1 MVKKLRNKFVIVT
14 TALLVALFGGFLIVN
29 TVHTNYWNG
38 VEIVEMLD
46 WIANSGIFTSFSD
59 EAFDDEALIRDITK
73 DESPIAGIIL
83 DKNGN
88 IISSHVIGE
97 GAKLEVPDD
106 ISKKMFEYK
115 GEKRKVGKY
124 YYSYNEQDNG
134 TVLLVVMNSFPEKFT
149 FSRVLG
155 IAILLIAGIVL
166 LEAIIFGLSRF
177 VTKPAEQTLLRE
189 KQFISDAGHELKTP
203 LGAISINAQALEME
217 FTDNLYI
224 KNILS
229 ESGRMGRLLER
240 LLVLSRFD
248 EQEKVVLSKINLS
261 EICEEMALTYESVA
275 FEKQLKFD
283 YEVLSNIEI
292 TGNADEIRQLL
303 AILIDNAIK
312 NSKKGGNI
320 SLSCHGNKKHGEI
333 TITNEGTGIPEDVIP
348 HLFERFYTS
357 DKSRSEGSFGL
368 GLAIAKSI
376 VERHGGTIRVK
387 SIPDDI
393 TTFIVTI

>member
-115 GEKRKVGKY
+115 DEKRKVGKY

-248 EQEKVVLSKINLS
+248 EQENVVLSKINLS

-333 TITNEGTGIPEDVIP
+333 TITNEGAGIPEDVIP

>member
-275 FEKQLKFD
+275 FEKQLRFD
-283 YEVLSNIEI
+283 YEVPSNIEI

-320 SLSCHGNKKHGEI
+320 SLSCHGNKKHGGI